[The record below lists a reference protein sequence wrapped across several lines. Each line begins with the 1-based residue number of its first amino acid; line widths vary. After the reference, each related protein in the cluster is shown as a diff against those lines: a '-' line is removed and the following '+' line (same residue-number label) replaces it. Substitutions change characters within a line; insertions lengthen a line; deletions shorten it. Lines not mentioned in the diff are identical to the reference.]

1 MGQQAEEKDDI
12 RGDLMAAVSTIE
24 QASPGST
31 GKMGDLAK
39 SSAPPAADASP
50 ASSPPLDKAAGAET
64 RDDKGR
70 FKPTKDKSGLEAAE
84 KPSAET
90 KQPAEK
96 PLNGAEP
103 GAEDKAKAE
112 PDAAP
117 GSLPGVLKQKWA
129 SMDPDAKAYIRAQ
142 ETKLSTLAGT
152 HGDKIKQLETQLSE
166 FEPVIGPRRG
176 ALTANYG
183 SVGAAVKRM
192 FDLSDFASQDPPGFV
207 AWFAQQSGIDLRSLT
222 GQQGQAAQPGQ
233 QPGQTAIPPE
243 FVQRLNGL
251 ESQLQASQRAEAE
264 QRMARDASEI
274 ASVAQETDAQ
284 GNYVRPFFE
293 ELRPHIGPLLSIIKK
308 EHPEWSARQVA
319 SAAYDKAIWLDD
331 DVRSRVLAAKDQSEQ
346 QKKEAAARAEAA
358 ERARKSTG
366 GDPPNRF
373 TGGGESGSVRDEIS
387 KQVYASF
394 AGGSRL

>member
-1 MGQQAEEKDDI
+1 MSQQAEEKDDI

-39 SSAPPAADASP
+39 SSAPPADATP
-50 ASSPPLDKAAGAET
+50 ASSPPPDKSGGAEV

-70 FKPTKDKSGLEAAE
+70 FKPTKDKSGIEAAE

-90 KQPAEK
+90 PKPAEK
-96 PLNGAEP
+96 PLDGVEP
-103 GAEDKAKAE
+103 GADGKDAKAS

-117 GSLPGVLKQKWA
+117 GSLPGALKQKWA
-129 SMDPDAKAYIRAQ
+129 ALDPDAKAYIRAQ

-152 HGDKIKQLETQLSE
+152 HGDKIKQLETQLNE

-207 AWFAQQSGIDLRSLT
+207 AWFAQQSGIDLHALI
-222 GQQGQAAQPGQ
+222 GQQSQAAPGQ
-233 QPGQTAIPPE
+233 QPQTAVPPE
-243 FVQRLNGL
+243 LMQRLNGL
-251 ESQLQASQRAEAE
+251 ESKLQASERQAQESRLANDAAEIRAVYE
-264 QRMARDASEI
+264 
-274 ASVAQETDAQ
+274 ETDAQ

-293 ELRPHIGPLLSIIKK
+293 ELRPQIGPLLSIVKK
-308 EHPEWSARQVA
+308 EHPEWSARQIA
-319 SAAYDKAIWLDD
+319 AAAYDKAVWMND

-387 KQVYASF
+387 KLVHASF